1 MKCDEK
7 CAKLNYGNTDGTTD
21 IGDYVNSILDS
32 VLPRFFRGLFKNKYQ
47 LLVIHRVFFVQDKK
61 RNILLSK
68 AKIVMSRQKD
78 EA

>member
-1 MKCDEK
+1 M
-7 CAKLNYGNTDGTTD
+7 DGTSD

-32 VLPRFFRGLFKNKYQ
+32 VLPRSFRGLFKNKYQ